1 MTRLRVPFF
10 LLVAIG
16 FVFDGEARITKA
28 WKDQEVF
35 DKADLVVIAQVV
47 TTEDTDERS
56 TVLTHSAIGL
66 ITEFRTQLI
75 LKGENSIKS
84 FQLHYYRLA
93 SKSDAQTIANG
104 PALIEIPEGKHP
116 TYLLFLIREA
126 DGRYAPATDQTDPAA
141 HSVLRL
147 RGANGVQGEEPEP
160 QLDGARSERHWNYP
174 EMFEKSE
181 LVVLANWRSAQ
192 NTDERSILPNTKTK
206 VVGVNTVFEAGLV
219 LKGPKDGNK
228 IALHHYKFQEEGDAF
243 RYFSPQLLRI
253 IEPVNHDGRYAPGG
267 GQFLLFLVRE
277 PEGRFAPVTGQ
288 TDPAI
293 SSVLRVVPADS

>member
-1 MTRLRVPFF
+1 MTKLPVTF
-10 LLVAIG
+10 LLFVAIG

-28 WKDQEVF
+28 WEDQEVF
-35 DKADLVVIAQVV
+35 DKADFVVIAQVV
-47 TTEDTDERS
+47 ATKDTDERS
-56 TVLTHSAIGL
+56 TVLTHNVKGVV
-66 ITEFRTQLI
+66 TEFRTQLV
-75 LKGENSIKS
+75 LKGEKSIKG
-84 FQLHYYRLA
+84 FHLHHYRFA

-160 QLDGARSERHWNYP
+160 QVNEARPERRWDYLQ
-174 EMFEKSE
+174 MFEKSE

-192 NTDERSILPNTKTK
+192 HTDEWSILPNTKTK
-206 VVGVNTVFEAGLV
+206 VLGVTTVFDASLV
-219 LKGPKDGNK
+219 LKGPKDVNR
-228 IALHHYKFQEEGDAF
+228 IALHHYRFQDDGDAF

-253 IEPVNHDGRYAPGG
+253 IEPVNRDGRYSPGG
-267 GQFLLFLVRE
+267 GQFLLFLLKE
-277 PEGRFAPVTGQ
+277 PNGRFAPVTGQ